1 MMEECAIDAQN
12 IISISLQKIHNSRTQ
27 RGGIKL
33 HKNLLVTY
41 VLANARDFYMSV
53 EFAGMYSIQQNG
65 EMRTVSDEKQDSFEL
80 TGNCDDRAGEFC
92 CNYSGDSLDTY
103 HCAAPQSAGYPAM
116 VPEAHTQTVPACPMA
131 PVRHCDFNPA
141 MVPEAHTQTVIACPM
156 APVRHCDSNLL
167 HSEINWDYYSEPYTF
182 KRDILISNTPNN
194 QKTVLDLDTHVVT
207 TVDYGY
213 LHADYCLSFKQHGQ
227 CLQGSP
233 KKRKIDSSYVS
244 DSDYLSDFLPMSCK
258 QIRSEDVYCCNS
270 EQLDTNNISNLMSVL
285 DSGFNELLT
294 WQTDL
299 EQVGLVNGQTNCC
312 KQALACS
319 GAWTRAIEAF

>member
-1 MMEECAIDAQN
+1 MEECAIDAQN
-12 IISISLQKIHNSRTQ
+12 LISISLQKIHNSRTQ

-41 VLANARDFYMSV
+41 VLKNARDFYMSV
-53 EFAGMYSIQQNG
+53 EFAGIYSIQQNG

-80 TGNCDDRAGEFC
+80 TGNCEDLAGEFC
-92 CNYSGDSLDTY
+92 CNYSGDALETN
-103 HCAAPQSAGYPAM
+103 HCAAPQSAGHPAM
-116 VPEAHTQTVPACPMA
+116 VPEAHTQTVTACPMA
-131 PVRHCDFNPA
+131 PVH
-141 MVPEAHTQTVIACPM
+141 
-156 APVRHCDSNLL
+156 HCDSNLMD
-167 HSEINWDYYSEPYTF
+167 SEVCWDCYSEPYTS

-207 TVDYGY
+207 TVEYRY
-213 LHADYCLSFKQHGQ
+213 LPADYCASLKQHGQ
-227 CLQGSP
+227 CPQSSP

-258 QIRSEDVYCCNS
+258 QIRSDDVYCCNS

-285 DSGFNELLT
+285 GSGFTELLN

-299 EQVGLVNGQTNCC
+299 EQICLVNGQTNCC
-312 KQALACS
+312 KQALAGS

>member
-1 MMEECAIDAQN
+1 MSCAVDAQN
-12 IISISLQKIHNSRTQ
+12 LISISLRKIHNSRTQ

-41 VLANARDFYMSV
+41 VLKNARDFYMSM
-53 EFAGMYSIQQNG
+53 EFAEMYSCLQQNG
-65 EMRTVSDEKQDSFEL
+65 EMITVCDEKQDSFEM
-80 TGNCDDRAGEFC
+80 TGNCEDLAGEFC
-92 CNYSGDSLDTY
+92 CNYTGDVLDTY
-103 HCAAPQSAGYPAM
+103 HCAAPQSACHPAM
-116 VPEAHTQTVPACPMA
+116 VPEAHIQTASACFMA
-131 PVRHCDFNPA
+131 PVY
-141 MVPEAHTQTVIACPM
+141 Q
-156 APVRHCDSNLL
+156 CDSNLKY
-167 HSEINWDYYSEPYTF
+167 SGVCWDCYAEPYTAN
-182 KRDILISNTPNN
+182 RDIPVSNTHN

-213 LHADYCLSFKQHGQ
+213 LPADHCASLKQHGQ
-227 CLQGSP
+227 CLQSSP

-244 DSDYLSDFLPMSCK
+244 DSDYLSDCLPMSCK
-258 QIRSEDVYCCNS
+258 QIRSEDVYCCSS

-285 DSGFNELLT
+285 DSGFNELLN

-312 KQALACS
+312 KQALAGS

>member
-1 MMEECAIDAQN
+1 MMGECAIDAQN
-12 IISISLQKIHNSRTQ
+12 LISISLQKIHNSRTQ

-80 TGNCDDRAGEFC
+80 TKNCDEIAGEFC
-92 CNYSGDSLDTY
+92 GNYSGDSLDTY
-103 HCAAPQSAGYPAM
+103 HCAAPQSAGYTAM
-116 VPEAHTQTVPACPMA
+116 VPETHTQTVPACPMA
-131 PVRHCDFNPA
+131 PVRHCDSNQ
-141 MVPEAHTQTVIACPM
+141 M
-156 APVRHCDSNLL
+156 DSEV
-167 HSEINWDYYSEPYTF
+167 SWDCYSEHYTS
-182 KRDILISNTPNN
+182 KRDILLSNTPNN

-213 LHADYCLSFKQHGQ
+213 LPADHCASLKQHGQ
-227 CLQGSP
+227 CLQSSP

-244 DSDYLSDFLPMSCK
+244 DSDYLSDCLPMSCK
-258 QIRSEDVYCCNS
+258 QIRSEDVYCCSS

-285 DSGFNELLT
+285 DSGFNELLN

-312 KQALACS
+312 KQALAGS
-319 GAWTRAIEAF
+319 GAWTRVIEAF

>member
-12 IISISLQKIHNSRTQ
+12 LISISLQKIHNSRTQ

-53 EFAGMYSIQQNG
+53 EFAGMYSIEQNG

-80 TGNCDDRAGEFC
+80 TGNCDNIAGEFC

-116 VPEAHTQTVPACPMA
+116 VPEAHTQTGTACPVA
-131 PVRHCDFNPA
+131 PVLE
-141 MVPEAHTQTVIACPM
+141 V
-156 APVRHCDSNLL
+156 S
-167 HSEINWDYYSEPYTF
+167 WDCYSEPYTS

-207 TVDYGY
+207 TVEYGY
-213 LHADYCLSFKQHGQ
+213 LPADYCASLKQHGQ
-227 CLQGSP
+227 CLQSSP

-258 QIRSEDVYCCNS
+258 QIKSEDVYCCNS

-285 DSGFNELLT
+285 DSGFNELLN
-294 WQTDL
+294 WKTDL
-299 EQVGLVNGQTNCC
+299 EQVGQVNGQTNCC
-312 KQALACS
+312 KQALAGS